1 MRIARKA
8 RHLRR
13 RPFARLWV
21 GFTVASSGDGLM
33 LGAVPLL
40 AVVVDP
46 HPVAVSAVAA
56 ADSLPW
62 LLMALPA
69 GAFADR
75 FERGPLMALAN
86 ALRAAVMLV
95 AALLIVSGHM
105 RLWSL
110 IIVVLVNSAG
120 RAVYYSSYQAMVPSL
135 VEPDALE
142 HANGLLTG
150 T

>member
-13 RPFARLWV
+13 RPFARLWI
-21 GFTVASSGDGLM
+21 GSSLASSGDGLL
-33 LGAVPLL
+33 LGATPLL

-46 HPVAVSAVAA
+46 HPFAVSAVAA

-86 ALRAAVMLV
+86 VLRAAVVLA
-95 AALLIVSGHM
+95 AALLIVGGHM
-105 RLWSL
+105 RLWIL
-110 IIVVLVNSAG
+110 IVIVLVNSAG
-120 RAVYYSSYQAMVPSL
+120 RAVYYSSYQAMVPTL
-135 VEPDALE
+135 
-142 HANGLLTG
+142 
-150 T
+150 